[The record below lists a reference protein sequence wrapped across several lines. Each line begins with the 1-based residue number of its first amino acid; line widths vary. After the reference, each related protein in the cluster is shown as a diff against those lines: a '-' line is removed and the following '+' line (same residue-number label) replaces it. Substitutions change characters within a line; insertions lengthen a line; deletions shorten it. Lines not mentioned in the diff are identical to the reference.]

1 MATIEVTTTPVMHVF
16 PLHHRVMFSG
26 DQNILITPTALNPII
41 DVGATWIITVTPQQ
55 NNQCTT
61 LFQITQ
67 ANTTSYLLYSI
78 LLYMRGNVTS

>member
-1 MATIEVTTTPVMHVF
+1 MHVF

-55 NNQCTT
+55 NNQMYNAISDYAGKYNF
-61 LFQITQ
+61 LFIIFYITVY
-67 ANTTSYLLYSI
+67 AW
-78 LLYMRGNVTS
+78 